1 MSSEV
6 SKFTSCSRRQFMAGM
21 ALASGGSSIML
32 AKKEADEP
40 RKTNAVDTPPLETEV
55 LVVGAG
61 AAGIPAALAAARTG
75 AKVLLAE
82 EDQSIGGAPVDMHVS
97 MPCGF
102 PRYGIYRELL
112 DILESRHDLSGVPV
126 ARNDDLK
133 DRWYFPASY
142 VQAWRRLLDAE
153 AGLHLLTGARAAGA
167 MTLDA
172 GNRTRVTG
180 MLFDVAGGR
189 RLKVNANVVIDATGS
204 GEAAALAGANC
215 RYGRESK
222 AEFGEPFGV
231 ETADETVM
239 PCTWMFISQ
248 KMRPGPAPDFDE
260 VRSGGF
266 IDSGLGWYGSNK
278 EEVKR
283 RNTGSYLHWGVTVPC
298 RDTRNPVALGE
309 AQAAAFEKVRE
320 NLDWWQSRGYNMWL
334 APRIGVRECR
344 RIEGD
349 QIIAMNHLK
358 AGVIPDDT
366 IALGAY
372 YLDVW
377 GQKLTEQEK
386 EVKPY
391 GIPYGA
397 IIPKGMD
404 GLLTA
409 GKCISG
415 THIAMSSYRVQCHAA
430 MIGQAAGVAAALAS
444 TSNGALRDVD
454 VKVLQKMLA
463 RSGVPIDRWRTGDID
478 TRWRPGIEG

>member
-6 SKFTSCSRRQFMAGM
+6 SSPAPFSRRQFMAGM
-21 ALASGGSSIML
+21 ALASGGSTLML
-32 AKKEADEP
+32 AKAEADKPREP
-40 RKTNAVDTPPLETEV
+40 HAADTPPMETDV

-61 AAGIPAALAAARTG
+61 AAGIPAALAAARAG
-75 AKVLLAE
+75 ANVLLAD
-82 EDQSIGGAPVDMHVS
+82 EDQTIGGAPVDMHVG

-112 DILESRHDLSGVPV
+112 DILESRHDLSGMPV
-126 ARNDDLK
+126 TRDDELK
-133 DRWYFPASY
+133 DRWYFPTSY
-142 VQAWRRLLDAE
+142 VQAWRQLCRAEPRLR
-153 AGLHLLTGARAAGA
+153 LLTGARAAGA
-167 MTLDA
+167 LTSNA

-180 MLFDVAGGR
+180 MLFDLAEGR
-189 RLKVNANVVIDATGS
+189 RLTVNAKVVIDATGS
-204 GEAAALAGANC
+204 GEAAAFAGATC

-231 ETADETVM
+231 DAADETVM

-260 VRSGGF
+260 TKSGGF
-266 IDSGLGWYGSNK
+266 IDSGLGWYSSNK
-278 EEVKR
+278 EEVRR
-283 RNTGSYLHWGVTVPC
+283 RNTGAYLHWGVTVSC
-298 RDTRNPVALGE
+298 RDTRDPVALGE
-309 AQAAAFEKVRE
+309 AQVAAFEKVRE
-320 NLDWWQSRGYNMWL
+320 NLDWWQSRGYNIWL
-334 APRIGVRECR
+334 APRIGVRESR

-349 QIIAMNHLK
+349 QIISMNHLK
-358 AGVIPDDT
+358 AGAIPDDT

-377 GQKLTEQEK
+377 GQKLTEQDK
-386 EVKPY
+386 KVKPY
-391 GIPYGA
+391 GVPYGA

-430 MIGQAAGVAAALAS
+430 MIGQAAGTAAALAS
-444 TSNGALRDVD
+444 ASNAALRDVD
-454 VKVLQKMLA
+454 LKALQDALT
-463 RSGVPIDRWRTGDID
+463 RSGVPIDRWRAGDID
-478 TRWRPGIEG
+478 TRWRPGAER